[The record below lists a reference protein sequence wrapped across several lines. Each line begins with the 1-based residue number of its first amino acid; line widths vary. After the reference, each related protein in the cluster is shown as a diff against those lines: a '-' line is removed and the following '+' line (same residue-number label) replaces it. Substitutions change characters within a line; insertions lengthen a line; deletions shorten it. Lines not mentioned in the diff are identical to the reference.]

1 VLYEFIFYATKFSYN
16 QSLISLH
23 LWNSKHVKRE
33 PEILAMLSS
42 ICVSR
47 CLSLQNHSEDWYV
60 ALIHNYA
67 LERWFRVSFYSI
79 GLLVVL
85 KEVNMFCLFI
95 RYTWGLEPHYEAGWD
110 VYFLRIECWASCL
123 HDQRVPYLHVI
134 WWVATFIPVLQ
145 RFLAIS
151 SFEQNNFWGWNG
163 LSHDPISEIFECHAN
178 CFWCMQIHARGQG

>member
-67 LERWFRVSFYSI
+67 LERWFRVSFYWSACSSQ
-79 GLLVVL
+79 GSEHVLLIHQVHL
-85 KEVNMFCLFI
+85 G
-95 RYTWGLEPHYEAGWD
+95 TG
-110 VYFLRIECWASCL
+110 
-123 HDQRVPYLHVI
+123 
-134 WWVATFIPVLQ
+134 ATLWSRLGCILSQDWMLSKLPSWPKST
-145 RFLAIS
+145 IS
-151 SFEQNNFWGWNG
+151 TCHLMGSYIYPCPSKI
-163 LSHDPISEIFECHAN
+163 LSN
-178 CFWCMQIHARGQG
+178 